1 MPGNIRLGDLL
12 QPRKTACLSG
22 PRRGVEAARELTGC
36 HPMSGSQ
43 KNCFAASKVRVYNI
57 ADAVPA
63 DRMTAR
69 RYTVSAFFILIH
81 RIRTGARVGGIMKNQ
96 NTKRMTLFA
105 LFLAIEIMLFCTPFG
120 FLQIGPLAIT
130 LMHVPVIAA
139 SILLSVKEGMA
150 LGLVF
155 GLCSMIKATMAPGIT
170 SFVFSPFVTIGGIS
184 GNWSSLLIALVPR
197 ILTGYIPGALYSL
210 LQKKG
215 MNQSLGAGLAAMT
228 ATMVHTVLVLGGIW
242 VFFGEPYAAV
252 LGSARDLL
260 MGLFGMT
267 VLTNSLP
274 ETVVAGLVMAA
285 LVKAIRVP
293 SVKAVRA

>member
-1 MPGNIRLGDLL
+1 MPGNIRLGDML

-22 PRRGVEAARELTGC
+22 PGGR
-36 HPMSGSQ
+36 SGSGAHRMPSDVRIT
-43 KNCFAASKVRVYNI
+43 KNCFASSKVRVYNI

-139 SILLSVKEGMA
+139 SILLGVKEGMA

-197 ILTGYIPGALYSL
+197 ILTGY
-210 LQKKG
+210 
-215 MNQSLGAGLAAMT
+215 SLGKIWFKRDYI
-228 ATMVHTVLVLGGIW
+228 HKEKRILGN
-242 VFFGEPYAAV
+242 
-252 LGSARDLL
+252 R
-260 MGLFGMT
+260 
-267 VLTNSLP
+267 
-274 ETVVAGLVMAA
+274 
-285 LVKAIRVP
+285 
-293 SVKAVRA
+293 

>member
-1 MPGNIRLGDLL
+1 
-12 QPRKTACLSG
+12 
-22 PRRGVEAARELTGC
+22 
-36 HPMSGSQ
+36 
-43 KNCFAASKVRVYNI
+43 
-57 ADAVPA
+57 
-63 DRMTAR
+63 
-69 RYTVSAFFILIH
+69 
-81 RIRTGARVGGIMKNQ
+81 MKNQ
-96 NTKRMTLFA
+96 NTRRMTLFA

-139 SILLSVKEGMA
+139 SILLGVKEGMA

-197 ILTGYIPGALYSL
+197 VLIGYVPGALYGVFR
-210 LQKKG
+210 KKG
-215 MNQSLGAGLAAMT
+215 MNSSLAAGIAAGVATLLHT
-228 ATMVHTVLVLGGIW
+228 ALVLGGIW

-252 LGSARDLL
+252 LGSAKNLL
-260 MGLFGMT
+260 MGLFATT

-274 ETVVAGLVMAA
+274 ETAVAAVPAA
-285 LVKAIRVP
+285 RTA
-293 SVKAVRA
+293 RA

>member
-1 MPGNIRLGDLL
+1 
-12 QPRKTACLSG
+12 
-22 PRRGVEAARELTGC
+22 
-36 HPMSGSQ
+36 
-43 KNCFAASKVRVYNI
+43 
-57 ADAVPA
+57 
-63 DRMTAR
+63 
-69 RYTVSAFFILIH
+69 
-81 RIRTGARVGGIMKNQ
+81 MKNQ
-96 NTKRMTLFA
+96 NTRRLTLFA

-139 SILLSVKEGMA
+139 SILLGVKEGMA

-197 ILTGYIPGALYSL
+197 VLIGYVPGALYDVFR
-210 LQKKG
+210 KKG
-215 MNQSLGAGLAAMT
+215 MNSSLAAGIAAGMATPLHT
-228 ATMVHTVLVLGGIW
+228 ALVLGGIW

-252 LGSARDLL
+252 LGSAKNLL
-260 MGLFGMT
+260 MGLFATT

-274 ETVVAGLVMAA
+274 ETAVAAVAMAA
-285 LVKAIRVP
+285 LVKAIRLP
-293 SVKAVRA
+293 AARTARA